1 MGPTPCFDGG
11 VQERTV
17 TGSSGISTLLTAKPS
32 TGQGRIMDSPHRLT
46 TLQASEWLGLPEAT
60 LRWYRHRGDRGPRS
74 YQLGSR
80 IFYDLGDLEQ
90 WERAQKAKTAKGGGQ

>member
-1 MGPTPCFDGG
+1 MFAT
-11 VQERTV
+11 
-17 TGSSGISTLLTAKPS
+17 TAKHHS
-32 TGQGRIMDSPHRLT
+32 TQEGDMDRPKRLT
-46 TLQASEWLGLPEAT
+46 TQQASEWLGLPEAT

-90 WERAQKAKTAKGGGQ
+90 WERAQKAQTARGGAQ